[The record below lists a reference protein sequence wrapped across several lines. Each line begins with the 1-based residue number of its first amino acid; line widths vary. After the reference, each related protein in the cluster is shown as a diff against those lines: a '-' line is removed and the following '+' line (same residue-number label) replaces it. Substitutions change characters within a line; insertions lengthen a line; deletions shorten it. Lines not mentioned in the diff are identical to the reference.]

1 MCWEGVVVL
10 LKKIIGY
17 AVALLVSYSSMA
29 TYAQAAS
36 VRPVHIPIIVNGQT
50 IQTDASPIMVNNRI
64 LVPFRAIAQSTG
76 ANIFWNTNTKQVTV
90 QKNKKVIFLTV
101 QSSTAT
107 INDQTVTLDAPPIIY
122 KGRTLVPVRFI
133 AESLDAN
140 VQWTGK
146 EVRLSWST
154 LQANKGAVYVNQ
166 TKIATNAM
174 TDGVYTYIPLKKLLT
189 AIDVNADWIETDE
202 SLTVRLSRG
211 QLTIF
216 AGKKQFIVDDQEVV
230 APLAP
235 IRLNDEWYVSA
246 SWVMTV
252 FGAQMTRNGNND
264 LFFSIPRTTFRSP
277 LLPVNET
284 AVTVPQ
290 HVTTPTIADDRRLLL
305 SDNPE
310 VLTSASVPN
319 QQATLALDHVQGS
332 LQTMEHRVFGW
343 HVNALGTHAT
353 VAIMIDNRSSSDM
366 IITNIRGAYRTSPN
380 SWGHYDVG
388 LPLAEAV
395 LRQSFATVPTI
406 KVKAG
411 ASAVIQAFDV
421 SNNQL
426 LGFLYDFTVQQ
437 ESGMADYRIRTV
449 VTNSSANFSTISPT
463 LAPLDSYATHPRG
476 VWKGTTLEATLPA
489 YTIDNEPIAYSI
501 SNGKTDHLLSVSN
514 ALSNPNETVHNPGH
528 YGLTYRLSLPIQN
541 ETGET
546 KTIRLRFS
554 GRGGAYCGGI
564 KINGVV
570 YLIPPLQPIT
580 QSAYIDYTVFS
591 TQDVLSLELMHAGG
605 AALPLGIE
613 VSTVR

>member
-1 MCWEGVVVL
+1 MITYVL
-10 LKKIIGY
+10 
-17 AVALLVSYSSMA
+17 VAFVSISTMA
-29 TYAQAAS
+29 TSAEATN
-36 VRPVHIPIIVNGQT
+36 VRTVRIPIISNGKVL
-50 IQTDASPIMVNNRI
+50 QTDTSPIMVNNRI

-76 ANIFWNTNTKQVTV
+76 ANVFWNANTKQVTV

-122 KGRTLVPVRFI
+122 KGRTLVPIRFI
-133 AESLDAN
+133 AEALDAN

-154 LQANKGAVYVNQ
+154 LQTSAGAVYVNE
-166 TKIATNAM
+166 TKITNNAM
-174 TDGVYTYIPLKKLLT
+174 TDGVYTYLPLKKLLT
-189 AIDVNADWIETDE
+189 AIDVNVDWIETDE
-202 SLTVRLSRG
+202 TMRIRLSRG
-211 QLTIF
+211 QMTIT
-216 AGKKQFIVDDQEVV
+216 AGKKQLVVDDHEIV

-284 AVTVPQ
+284 AITVPQ
-290 HVTTPTIADDRRLLL
+290 HVTTPSMADGRRLLI

-310 VLTSASVPN
+310 VLTAATVPLG
-319 QQATLALDHVQGS
+319 QATLALDDVQGS
-332 LQTMEHRVFGW
+332 FQAMDHRVFGW
-343 HVNALGTHAT
+343 HVNNLGTRVT
-353 VAIMIDNRSSSDM
+353 VAMIIDNRSAND
-366 IITNIRGAYRTSPN
+366 IIVTNIKGTYRTSPN
-380 SWGHYDVG
+380 SWGYYDVG
-388 LPLAEAV
+388 LPLAEAI
-395 LRQSFATVPTI
+395 LRQSLATAQAVE
-406 KVKAG
+406 VKAG
-411 ASAVIQAFDV
+411 TSAVIQAFDV

-437 ESGMADYRIRTV
+437 ESGIANYRIRTV
-449 VTNSSANFSTISPT
+449 VTSAAANFSTISPT
-463 LAPLDSYATHPRG
+463 LAPIDSYATHPRG
-476 VWKGTTLEATLPA
+476 VWKGTTLEATLPT
-489 YTIDNEPIAYSI
+489 YTIDGEPVAYSI
-501 SNGKTDHLLSVSN
+501 SNGKTDHLLSVAN
-514 ALSNPNETVHNPGH
+514 ALSHPSETVHNPGH

-541 ETGET
+541 ETGEI

-554 GRGGAYCGGI
+554 GRGGAYCGAV

-591 TQDVLSLELMHAGG
+591 NQDVLSLELMHAGG
-605 AALPLGIE
+605 AALPLGVE

>member
-1 MCWEGVVVL
+1 MVVL
-10 LKKIIGY
+10 FKKMITY
-17 AVALLVSYSSMA
+17 VLVAFISFSTMA
-29 TYAQAAS
+29 TSAEATN
-36 VRPVHIPIIVNGQT
+36 VRTVRIPIISNGKVL
-50 IQTDASPIMVNNRI
+50 QTDTSPIMVNNRI

-76 ANIFWNTNTKQVTV
+76 ANVFWNANTKQVTV

-107 INDQTVTLDAPPIIY
+107 INDQTVTLDASPIIY
-122 KGRTLVPVRFI
+122 KGRTLVPIRFI
-133 AESLDAN
+133 AEALDAN

-154 LQANKGAVYVNQ
+154 LQTSAGAVYVNE
-166 TKIATNAM
+166 TKITNNAM

-189 AIDVNADWIETDE
+189 AIDVNVDWIETDE
-202 SLTVRLSRG
+202 TMRIRLSRG
-211 QLTIF
+211 QMTIT
-216 AGKKQFIVDDQEVV
+216 AGKKQLVVDDHEIV

-264 LFFSIPRTTFRSP
+264 LCFSIPRTTFRSP
-277 LLPVNET
+277 LLPITE
-284 AVTVPQ
+284 APITVPQ
-290 HVTTPTIADDRRLLL
+290 HVTTPSMADGRRLLI

-310 VLTSASVPN
+310 VLTATTVPLG
-319 QQATLALDHVQGS
+319 QATLALDDVQGS
-332 LQTMEHRVFGW
+332 FQAMDHRVFGW
-343 HVNALGTHAT
+343 HVNNLGTRVT
-353 VAIMIDNRSSSDM
+353 VAMIIDNRSAND
-366 IITNIRGAYRTSPN
+366 IIVTNIKGTYRTSPN

-388 LPLAEAV
+388 LPLAEAI
-395 LRQSFATVPTI
+395 LRQSLATAQAV

-411 ASAVIQAFDV
+411 TSAVIQAFDI

-437 ESGMADYRIRTV
+437 ESGIANYRIRTV
-449 VTNSSANFSTISPT
+449 VTNAAANFSTISPT
-463 LAPLDSYATHPRG
+463 LAPIDSYATHPRG
-476 VWKGTTLEATLPA
+476 VWKGTTLEATLPT
-489 YTIDNEPIAYSI
+489 YTIDGEPVAYSI
-501 SNGKTDHLLSVSN
+501 SNGKTDHLLSVAN
-514 ALSNPNETVHNPGH
+514 ALSHASETVHNPGH

-541 ETGET
+541 ETGEI

-554 GRGGAYCGGI
+554 GRGGAYCGAV

-591 TQDVLSLELMHAGG
+591 NQDVLSLELMHAGG
-605 AALPLGIE
+605 AALPLGLE
-613 VSTVR
+613 VSTVK

>member
-1 MCWEGVVVL
+1 MFKKMIIYVL
-10 LKKIIGY
+10 
-17 AVALLVSYSSMA
+17 VAFVSISTMA
-29 TYAQAAS
+29 TSAEATN
-36 VRPVHIPIIVNGQT
+36 VRTVRIPIISNGKVL
-50 IQTDASPIMVNNRI
+50 QTDTSPIMVNDRV

-76 ANIFWNTNTKQVTV
+76 ANVFWNANTKQVTV

-122 KGRTLVPVRFI
+122 KGRTLVPIRFI
-133 AESLDAN
+133 AEALDAN

-154 LQANKGAVYVNQ
+154 LQTSAGAVYVNE
-166 TKIATNAM
+166 TKITNNAM
-174 TDGVYTYIPLKKLLT
+174 TDGVYTYLPLKKLLT
-189 AIDVNADWIETDE
+189 AIDVNVDWIETDE
-202 SLTVRLSRG
+202 TMRIRLSRG
-211 QLTIF
+211 QMTIT
-216 AGKKQFIVDDQEVV
+216 AGKKQLVVDDHEIV

-264 LFFSIPRTTFRSP
+264 LYFSIPRTTFRSP
-277 LLPVNET
+277 LLPITE
-284 AVTVPQ
+284 APITVPQ
-290 HVTTPTIADDRRLLL
+290 HVTTPSMADGRRLLI

-310 VLTSASVPN
+310 VLTAATVPLG
-319 QQATLALDHVQGS
+319 QATLALDDVQGS
-332 LQTMEHRVFGW
+332 FQAMDHRVFGW
-343 HVNALGTHAT
+343 HVNNLGTRVT
-353 VAIMIDNRSSSDM
+353 VAMIIDNRSAND
-366 IITNIRGAYRTSPN
+366 IIVTNIKGTYRTSPN
-380 SWGHYDVG
+380 SWGYYDVG
-388 LPLAEAV
+388 LPLAEAI
-395 LRQSFATVPTI
+395 LRQSLATAQAVE
-406 KVKAG
+406 VKAG
-411 ASAVIQAFDV
+411 TSAVIQAFDV

-437 ESGMADYRIRTV
+437 ESGIANYRIRTV
-449 VTNSSANFSTISPT
+449 VTNAAANFSTISPT
-463 LAPLDSYATHPRG
+463 LAPIDSYATHPRG
-476 VWKGTTLEATLPA
+476 VWKGTTLEATLPT
-489 YTIDNEPIAYSI
+489 YTIDGEPVAYSI
-501 SNGKTDHLLSVSN
+501 SNGKTDHLLSVAN
-514 ALSNPNETVHNPGH
+514 ALSHPSETVHNPGH

-541 ETGET
+541 ETGEI

-554 GRGGAYCGGI
+554 GRGGAYCGAV

-591 TQDVLSLELMHAGG
+591 NQDVLSLELMHAGG

-613 VSTVR
+613 ISTVK

>member
-1 MCWEGVVVL
+1 MFKKMITYVL
-10 LKKIIGY
+10 
-17 AVALLVSYSSMA
+17 VAFVSISTMA
-29 TYAQAAS
+29 TSAEATN
-36 VRPVHIPIIVNGQT
+36 VRTVRIPIISNGKVL
-50 IQTDASPIMVNNRI
+50 QTDTSPIMVNNRI
-64 LVPFRAIAQSTG
+64 LVPFRAIAQSTE
-76 ANIFWNTNTKQVTV
+76 ANVFWNANTKQVTV

-122 KGRTLVPVRFI
+122 KGRTLVPIRFI
-133 AESLDAN
+133 AEALDAN

-154 LQANKGAVYVNQ
+154 LQTSAGAVYVNE
-166 TKIATNAM
+166 TKITNNAM

-189 AIDVNADWIETDE
+189 AIDVNVDWIETDE
-202 SLTVRLSRG
+202 TMRIRLSRG
-211 QLTIF
+211 QMTIT
-216 AGKKQFIVDDQEVV
+216 AGKKQLVVDDHEIV

-264 LFFSIPRTTFRSP
+264 LCFSIPRTTFRSP
-277 LLPVNET
+277 LLPITE
-284 AVTVPQ
+284 APITVPQ
-290 HVTTPTIADDRRLLL
+290 HVTTPSMADGRRLLI

-310 VLTSASVPN
+310 VLTATTVPLG
-319 QQATLALDHVQGS
+319 QATLALDDVQGS
-332 LQTMEHRVFGW
+332 FQAMDHRVFGW
-343 HVNALGTHAT
+343 HVNNLGTRVT
-353 VAIMIDNRSSSDM
+353 VAMIIDNRSAND
-366 IITNIRGAYRTSPN
+366 IIVTNIKGTYRTSPN

-388 LPLAEAV
+388 LPLAEAI
-395 LRQSFATVPTI
+395 LRQSLATAQAV

-411 ASAVIQAFDV
+411 TSAVIQAFDI

-437 ESGMADYRIRTV
+437 ESGIANYRIRTV
-449 VTNSSANFSTISPT
+449 VTNAAANFSTISPT
-463 LAPLDSYATHPRG
+463 LAPIDSYATHPRG
-476 VWKGTTLEATLPA
+476 VWKGTTLEATLPT
-489 YTIDNEPIAYSI
+489 YTIDGEPVAYSI
-501 SNGKTDHLLSVSN
+501 SNGKTDHLLSVAN
-514 ALSNPNETVHNPGH
+514 ALSHASETVHNPGH

-541 ETGET
+541 ETGEI

-554 GRGGAYCGGI
+554 GRGGAYCGAV

-591 TQDVLSLELMHAGG
+591 NQDVLSLELMHAGG
-605 AALPLGIE
+605 AALPLGLE
-613 VSTVR
+613 VSTVK

>member
-10 LKKIIGY
+10 FKKIIGY
-17 AVALLVSYSSMA
+17 VLVTLISFSTMA
-29 TYAQAAS
+29 TSTEATS
-36 VRPVHIPIIVNGQT
+36 IRPVHIPIISNGKAL
-50 IQTDASPIMVNNRI
+50 QTDASPIMVNNRI
-64 LVPFRAIAQSTG
+64 LVPFRAIAQTMG
-76 ANIFWNTNTKQVTV
+76 ANVFWNANTKQVTV

-107 INDQTVTLDAPPIIY
+107 MNEQTVTLDAPPIIY
-122 KGRTLVPVRFI
+122 KGRTFVPIRFV
-133 AESLDAN
+133 AEALDAN

-146 EVRLSWST
+146 DVRISWAT
-154 LQANKGAVYVNQ
+154 LQTSKGAVYVNQ
-166 TKIATNAM
+166 TKITNNTM
-174 TDGVYTYIPLKKLLT
+174 TDGLYTYIPLKNLLT

-246 SWVMTV
+246 SWIMTV

-277 LLPVNET
+277 LLPIT
-284 AVTVPQ
+284 GTSITVPQ
-290 HVTTPTIADDRRLLL
+290 HVTTPKMADDRRLLI

-319 QQATLALDHVQGS
+319 GQATLALDHVQGP

-366 IITNIRGAYRTSPN
+366 VVTNIRGTYRTSPN

-437 ESGMADYRIRTV
+437 ESSTADYRIRTV

-463 LAPLDSYATHPRG
+463 LASLDSYATHPRG
-476 VWKGTTLEATLPA
+476 VWKGTTLEATLPT
-489 YTIDNEPIAYSI
+489 YTIDSEPVAYSI

-541 ETGET
+541 ETGEI
-546 KTIRLRFS
+546 KTIRLHFS
-554 GRGGAYCGGI
+554 GRGGAYCGAV

>member
-1 MCWEGVVVL
+1 MVVL
-10 LKKIIGY
+10 FKKMITY
-17 AVALLVSYSSMA
+17 VLVAFVSISTMA
-29 TYAQAAS
+29 TSAEATN
-36 VRPVHIPIIVNGQT
+36 VRTVRIPIISNGKVL
-50 IQTDASPIMVNNRI
+50 QTDTSPIMVNNRI
-64 LVPFRAIAQSTG
+64 LVPFRAIAQSTE
-76 ANIFWNTNTKQVTV
+76 ANVFWNANTKQVTV

-122 KGRTLVPVRFI
+122 KGRTLVPIRFI
-133 AESLDAN
+133 AEALDAN

-154 LQANKGAVYVNQ
+154 LQTSAGAVYVNE
-166 TKIATNAM
+166 TKITNNAM

-189 AIDVNADWIETDE
+189 AIDVNVDWIETDE
-202 SLTVRLSRG
+202 TMRIRLSRG
-211 QLTIF
+211 QMTIT
-216 AGKKQFIVDDQEVV
+216 AGKKQLVVDDHEIV

-264 LFFSIPRTTFRSP
+264 LCFSIPRTTFRSP
-277 LLPVNET
+277 LLPITE
-284 AVTVPQ
+284 APITVPQ
-290 HVTTPTIADDRRLLL
+290 HVTTPSMADGRRLLI

-310 VLTSASVPN
+310 VLTATTVPLG
-319 QQATLALDHVQGS
+319 QATLALDDVQGS
-332 LQTMEHRVFGW
+332 FQAMDHRVFGW
-343 HVNALGTHAT
+343 HVNNLGTRVT
-353 VAIMIDNRSSSDM
+353 VAMIIDNRSAND
-366 IITNIRGAYRTSPN
+366 IIVTNIKGTYRTSPN

-388 LPLAEAV
+388 LPLAEAI
-395 LRQSFATVPTI
+395 LRQSLATAQAV

-411 ASAVIQAFDV
+411 TSAVIQAFDI

-437 ESGMADYRIRTV
+437 ESGIANYRIRTV
-449 VTNSSANFSTISPT
+449 VTNAAANFSTISPT
-463 LAPLDSYATHPRG
+463 LAPIDSYATHPRG
-476 VWKGTTLEATLPA
+476 VWKGTTLEATLPT
-489 YTIDNEPIAYSI
+489 YTIDGEPVAYSI
-501 SNGKTDHLLSVSN
+501 SNGKTDHLLSVAN
-514 ALSNPNETVHNPGH
+514 ALSHASETVHNPGH

-541 ETGET
+541 ETGEI

-554 GRGGAYCGGI
+554 GRGGAYCGAV

-591 TQDVLSLELMHAGG
+591 NQDVLSLELMHAGG
-605 AALPLGIE
+605 AALPLGLE
-613 VSTVR
+613 VSTVK

>member
-1 MCWEGVVVL
+1 MITYVL
-10 LKKIIGY
+10 
-17 AVALLVSYSSMA
+17 VAFISFSTMA
-29 TYAQAAS
+29 TSAEATN
-36 VRPVHIPIIVNGQT
+36 VRTVRIPIISNGKVL
-50 IQTDASPIMVNNRI
+50 QTDTSPIMVNNRI

-76 ANIFWNTNTKQVTV
+76 ANVFWNANTKQVTV

-122 KGRTLVPVRFI
+122 KGRTLVPIRFI
-133 AESLDAN
+133 AEALDAN

-154 LQANKGAVYVNQ
+154 LQTSAGAVYVNE
-166 TKIATNAM
+166 TKITNNAM

-189 AIDVNADWIETDE
+189 AIDVNVDWIETDE
-202 SLTVRLSRG
+202 TMRIRLSRG
-211 QLTIF
+211 QMTIT
-216 AGKKQFIVDDQEVV
+216 AGKKQLVVDDHEIV

-264 LFFSIPRTTFRSP
+264 LCFSIPRTTFRSP
-277 LLPVNET
+277 LLPITE
-284 AVTVPQ
+284 APITVPQ
-290 HVTTPTIADDRRLLL
+290 HVTTPSMADGRRLLI

-310 VLTSASVPN
+310 ALTATTVPLG
-319 QQATLALDHVQGS
+319 QATLALDDVQGS
-332 LQTMEHRVFGW
+332 FQAMDHRVFGW
-343 HVNALGTHAT
+343 HVNNLGTRVT
-353 VAIMIDNRSSSDM
+353 VAMIIDNRSAND
-366 IITNIRGAYRTSPN
+366 IIVTNIKGTYRTSPN

-388 LPLAEAV
+388 LPLAEAI
-395 LRQSFATVPTI
+395 LRQSLATAQAV

-411 ASAVIQAFDV
+411 TSAVIQAFDV

-437 ESGMADYRIRTV
+437 ESGIANYRIRTV
-449 VTNSSANFSTISPT
+449 VTNAAANFSTISPT
-463 LAPLDSYATHPRG
+463 LAPIDSYATHPRG
-476 VWKGTTLEATLPA
+476 VWKGTTLEATLPT
-489 YTIDNEPIAYSI
+489 YTIDGEPVAYSI
-501 SNGKTDHLLSVSN
+501 SNGKTDHLLSVAN
-514 ALSNPNETVHNPGH
+514 ALSHPSETVHNPGH

-541 ETGET
+541 ETGEI

-554 GRGGAYCGGI
+554 GRGGAYCGAV

-591 TQDVLSLELMHAGG
+591 NQDVLSLELMHAGG
-605 AALPLGIE
+605 AALPLGVE

>member
-1 MCWEGVVVL
+1 MIVL
-10 LKKIIGY
+10 FKKMITY
-17 AVALLVSYSSMA
+17 VLVAFISFSTMA
-29 TYAQAAS
+29 TSAEATN
-36 VRPVHIPIIVNGQT
+36 VRTVRIPIISNGKVL
-50 IQTDASPIMVNNRI
+50 QTDTSPIMVNNRI

-76 ANIFWNTNTKQVTV
+76 ANVFWNANTKQVTV

-122 KGRTLVPVRFI
+122 KGRTLVPIRFI
-133 AESLDAN
+133 AEALDAN

-154 LQANKGAVYVNQ
+154 LQTSAEAVYVNE
-166 TKIATNAM
+166 TKITNNAM

-189 AIDVNADWIETDE
+189 AIDVNVDWIETDE
-202 SLTVRLSRG
+202 TMRIRLSRG
-211 QLTIF
+211 QMTIT
-216 AGKKQFIVDDQEVV
+216 AGKKQLVVDDHEIV

-264 LFFSIPRTTFRSP
+264 LCFSIPRTTFRSP
-277 LLPVNET
+277 LLPITE
-284 AVTVPQ
+284 APITVPQ
-290 HVTTPTIADDRRLLL
+290 HVTTPSMADGRRLLI

-310 VLTSASVPN
+310 VLTATTVPLG
-319 QQATLALDHVQGS
+319 QATLALDDVQGS
-332 LQTMEHRVFGW
+332 FQAMDHRVFGW
-343 HVNALGTHAT
+343 HVNNLGTRVT
-353 VAIMIDNRSSSDM
+353 VAMIIDNRSAND
-366 IITNIRGAYRTSPN
+366 IIVTNIKGTYRTSPN

-388 LPLAEAV
+388 LPLAEAI
-395 LRQSFATVPTI
+395 LRQSLATAQAV

-411 ASAVIQAFDV
+411 TSAVIQAFDV

-437 ESGMADYRIRTV
+437 ESGIANYRIRTV
-449 VTNSSANFSTISPT
+449 VTNAAANFSTISPT
-463 LAPLDSYATHPRG
+463 LAPIDSYATHPRG
-476 VWKGTTLEATLPA
+476 VWKGTTLEATLPT
-489 YTIDNEPIAYSI
+489 YTIDGEPVAYSI
-501 SNGKTDHLLSVSN
+501 SNGKTDHLLSVAN
-514 ALSNPNETVHNPGH
+514 ALSHPSETVHNPGH

-541 ETGET
+541 ETGEI

-554 GRGGAYCGGI
+554 GRGGAYCGAV

-591 TQDVLSLELMHAGG
+591 NQDVLSLELMHAGG
-605 AALPLGIE
+605 AALPLGVE

>member
-1 MCWEGVVVL
+1 MVVL
-10 LKKIIGY
+10 FKKMIIY
-17 AVALLVSYSSMA
+17 VLVAFVSISTMA
-29 TYAQAAS
+29 TSAEATN
-36 VRPVHIPIIVNGQT
+36 VRTVRIPIISNGKVL
-50 IQTDASPIMVNNRI
+50 QTDTSPIMVNDRV

-76 ANIFWNTNTKQVTV
+76 ANVFWNANTKQVTV

-122 KGRTLVPVRFI
+122 KGRTLVPIRFI
-133 AESLDAN
+133 AEALDAN

-154 LQANKGAVYVNQ
+154 LQTSAGAVYVNE
-166 TKIATNAM
+166 TKITNNAM
-174 TDGVYTYIPLKKLLT
+174 TDGVYTYLPLKKLLT
-189 AIDVNADWIETDE
+189 AIDVNVDWIETDE
-202 SLTVRLSRG
+202 TMRIRLSRG
-211 QLTIF
+211 QMTIT
-216 AGKKQFIVDDQEVV
+216 AGKKQLVVDDHEIV

-264 LFFSIPRTTFRSP
+264 LYFSIPRTTFRSP
-277 LLPVNET
+277 LLPITE
-284 AVTVPQ
+284 APITVPQ
-290 HVTTPTIADDRRLLL
+290 HVTTPSMADGRRLLI

-310 VLTSASVPN
+310 VLTAATVPLG
-319 QQATLALDHVQGS
+319 QATLALDDVQGS
-332 LQTMEHRVFGW
+332 FQAMDHRVFGW
-343 HVNALGTHAT
+343 HVNNLGTRVT
-353 VAIMIDNRSSSDM
+353 VAMIIDNRSAND
-366 IITNIRGAYRTSPN
+366 IIVTNIKGTYRTSPN
-380 SWGHYDVG
+380 SWGYYDVG
-388 LPLAEAV
+388 LPLAEAI
-395 LRQSFATVPTI
+395 LRQSLATAQAVE
-406 KVKAG
+406 VKAG
-411 ASAVIQAFDV
+411 TSAVIQAFDV

-437 ESGMADYRIRTV
+437 ESGIANYRIRTV
-449 VTNSSANFSTISPT
+449 VTNAAANFSTISPT
-463 LAPLDSYATHPRG
+463 LAPIDSYATHPRG
-476 VWKGTTLEATLPA
+476 VWKGTTLEATLPT
-489 YTIDNEPIAYSI
+489 YTIDGEPVAYSI
-501 SNGKTDHLLSVSN
+501 SNGKTDHLLSVAN
-514 ALSNPNETVHNPGH
+514 ALSHPSETVHNPGH

-541 ETGET
+541 ETGEI

-554 GRGGAYCGGI
+554 GRGGAYCGAV

-591 TQDVLSLELMHAGG
+591 NQDVLSLELMHAGG

-613 VSTVR
+613 ISTVK

>member
-1 MCWEGVVVL
+1 MFKKMITYVL
-10 LKKIIGY
+10 
-17 AVALLVSYSSMA
+17 VAFISFSTMA
-29 TYAQAAS
+29 TSAEATN
-36 VRPVHIPIIVNGQT
+36 VRTVRIPIISNGKVL
-50 IQTDASPIMVNNRI
+50 QTDTSPIMVNNRI

-76 ANIFWNTNTKQVTV
+76 ANVFWNANTKQVTV

-122 KGRTLVPVRFI
+122 KGRTLVPIRFI
-133 AESLDAN
+133 AEALDAN

-154 LQANKGAVYVNQ
+154 LQTSAEAVYVNE
-166 TKIATNAM
+166 TKITNNAM

-189 AIDVNADWIETDE
+189 AIDVNVDWIETDE
-202 SLTVRLSRG
+202 TMRIRLSRG
-211 QLTIF
+211 QMTIT
-216 AGKKQFIVDDQEVV
+216 AGKKQLVVDDHEIV

-264 LFFSIPRTTFRSP
+264 LCFSIPRTTFRSP
-277 LLPVNET
+277 LLPITE
-284 AVTVPQ
+284 APITVPQ
-290 HVTTPTIADDRRLLL
+290 HVTTPSMADGRRLLI

-310 VLTSASVPN
+310 VLTATTVPLG
-319 QQATLALDHVQGS
+319 QATLALDDVQGS
-332 LQTMEHRVFGW
+332 FQAMDHRVFGW
-343 HVNALGTHAT
+343 HVNNLGTRVT
-353 VAIMIDNRSSSDM
+353 VAMIIDNRSAND
-366 IITNIRGAYRTSPN
+366 IIVTNIKGTYRTSPN

-388 LPLAEAV
+388 LPLAEAI
-395 LRQSFATVPTI
+395 LRQSLATAQAV

-411 ASAVIQAFDV
+411 TSAVIQAFDV

-437 ESGMADYRIRTV
+437 ESGIANYRIRTV
-449 VTNSSANFSTISPT
+449 VTNAAANFSTISPT
-463 LAPLDSYATHPRG
+463 LAPIDSYATHPRG
-476 VWKGTTLEATLPA
+476 VWKGTTLEATLPT
-489 YTIDNEPIAYSI
+489 YTIDGEPVAYSI
-501 SNGKTDHLLSVSN
+501 SNGKTDHLLSVAN
-514 ALSNPNETVHNPGH
+514 ALSHPSETVHNPGH

-541 ETGET
+541 ETGEI

-554 GRGGAYCGGI
+554 GRGGAYCGAV

-591 TQDVLSLELMHAGG
+591 NQDVLSLELMHAGG
-605 AALPLGIE
+605 AALPLGVE

>member
-1 MCWEGVVVL
+1 MFKKMIIYVL
-10 LKKIIGY
+10 
-17 AVALLVSYSSMA
+17 VAFVSISTMA
-29 TYAQAAS
+29 TSAEATN
-36 VRPVHIPIIVNGQT
+36 VRTVRIPIISNGKVL
-50 IQTDASPIMVNNRI
+50 QTDTSPIMVNDRV

-76 ANIFWNTNTKQVTV
+76 ANVFWNANTKQVTV

-122 KGRTLVPVRFI
+122 KGRTLVPIRFI
-133 AESLDAN
+133 AEALDAN

-154 LQANKGAVYVNQ
+154 LQTSAGAVYVNE
-166 TKIATNAM
+166 TKITNNAM
-174 TDGVYTYIPLKKLLT
+174 TDGVYTYLPLKKLLT
-189 AIDVNADWIETDE
+189 AIDVNVDWIETDE
-202 SLTVRLSRG
+202 TMRIRLSRG
-211 QLTIF
+211 QMTIT
-216 AGKKQFIVDDQEVV
+216 AGKKQLVVDDHEIV

-277 LLPVNET
+277 LLPITE
-284 AVTVPQ
+284 APITVPQ
-290 HVTTPTIADDRRLLL
+290 HVTTPSMADGRRLLI

-310 VLTSASVPN
+310 VLTATTVPLG
-319 QQATLALDHVQGS
+319 QATLALDDVQGS
-332 LQTMEHRVFGW
+332 FQAMDHRVFGW
-343 HVNALGTHAT
+343 HVNNLGTRVT
-353 VAIMIDNRSSSDM
+353 VAMIIDNRSAND
-366 IITNIRGAYRTSPN
+366 IIVTNIKGTYRTSPN
-380 SWGHYDVG
+380 SWGYYDVG
-388 LPLAEAV
+388 LPLAEAI
-395 LRQSFATVPTI
+395 LRQSLATAQAVE
-406 KVKAG
+406 VKAG
-411 ASAVIQAFDV
+411 TSAVIQAFDV

-437 ESGMADYRIRTV
+437 ESGIANYRIRTV
-449 VTNSSANFSTISPT
+449 VTSAAANFSTISPT
-463 LAPLDSYATHPRG
+463 LAPIDSYATHPRG
-476 VWKGTTLEATLPA
+476 VWKGTTLEATLPT
-489 YTIDNEPIAYSI
+489 YTIDGEPVAYSI
-501 SNGKTDHLLSVSN
+501 SNGKTDHLLSVAN
-514 ALSNPNETVHNPGH
+514 ALSQPSETVHNPGH

-541 ETGET
+541 ETGEI

-554 GRGGAYCGGI
+554 GRGGAYCGAV

-591 TQDVLSLELMHAGG
+591 NQDVLSLELMHAGG
-605 AALPLGIE
+605 AALPLGVE
-613 VSTVR
+613 VSTVK

>member
-1 MCWEGVVVL
+1 MIVL
-10 LKKIIGY
+10 FKKMITY
-17 AVALLVSYSSMA
+17 VLVAFISFSTMA
-29 TYAQAAS
+29 TSAEATN
-36 VRPVHIPIIVNGQT
+36 VRTVRIPIISNGKVL
-50 IQTDASPIMVNNRI
+50 QTDTSPIMVNNRI

-76 ANIFWNTNTKQVTV
+76 ANVFWNANTKQVTV

-122 KGRTLVPVRFI
+122 KGRTLVPIRFI
-133 AESLDAN
+133 AEALDAN

-154 LQANKGAVYVNQ
+154 LQTSAGAVYVNE
-166 TKIATNAM
+166 TKITNNAM

-189 AIDVNADWIETDE
+189 AIDVNVDWIETDE
-202 SLTVRLSRG
+202 TMRIRLSRG
-211 QLTIF
+211 QMTIT
-216 AGKKQFIVDDQEVV
+216 AGKKQLVVDDHEIV

-264 LFFSIPRTTFRSP
+264 LCFSIPRTTFRSP
-277 LLPVNET
+277 LLPITE
-284 AVTVPQ
+284 APITVPQ
-290 HVTTPTIADDRRLLL
+290 HVTTPSMADGRRLLI

-310 VLTSASVPN
+310 ALTATTVPLG
-319 QQATLALDHVQGS
+319 QATLALDDVQGS
-332 LQTMEHRVFGW
+332 FQAMDHRVFGW
-343 HVNALGTHAT
+343 HVNNLGTRVT
-353 VAIMIDNRSSSDM
+353 VAMIIDNRSAND
-366 IITNIRGAYRTSPN
+366 IIVTNIKGTYRTSPN

-388 LPLAEAV
+388 LPLAEAI
-395 LRQSFATVPTI
+395 LRQSLATAQAV

-411 ASAVIQAFDV
+411 TSAVIQAFDV

-437 ESGMADYRIRTV
+437 ESGIANYRIRTV
-449 VTNSSANFSTISPT
+449 VTNAAANFSTISPT
-463 LAPLDSYATHPRG
+463 LAPIDSYATHPRG
-476 VWKGTTLEATLPA
+476 VWKGTTLEATLPT
-489 YTIDNEPIAYSI
+489 YTIDGEPVAYSI
-501 SNGKTDHLLSVSN
+501 SNGKTDHLLSVAN
-514 ALSNPNETVHNPGH
+514 ALSHPSETVHNPGH

-541 ETGET
+541 ETGEI

-554 GRGGAYCGGI
+554 GRGGAYCGAV

-591 TQDVLSLELMHAGG
+591 NQDVLSLELMHAGG
-605 AALPLGIE
+605 AALPLGVE

>member
-1 MCWEGVVVL
+1 MFKKMITYVL
-10 LKKIIGY
+10 
-17 AVALLVSYSSMA
+17 VAFISFSTMA
-29 TYAQAAS
+29 TSAEATN
-36 VRPVHIPIIVNGQT
+36 VRTVRIPIISNGKVL
-50 IQTDASPIMVNNRI
+50 QTDTSPIMVNNRI

-76 ANIFWNTNTKQVTV
+76 ANVFWNANTKQVTV

-107 INDQTVTLDAPPIIY
+107 INDQTVTLDASPIIY
-122 KGRTLVPVRFI
+122 KGRTLVPIRFI
-133 AESLDAN
+133 AEALDAN

-154 LQANKGAVYVNQ
+154 LQTSAGAVYVNE
-166 TKIATNAM
+166 TKITNNAM

-189 AIDVNADWIETDE
+189 AIDVNVDWIETDE
-202 SLTVRLSRG
+202 TMRIRLSRG
-211 QLTIF
+211 QMTIT
-216 AGKKQFIVDDQEVV
+216 AGKKQLVVDDHEIV

-264 LFFSIPRTTFRSP
+264 LCFSIPRTTFRSP
-277 LLPVNET
+277 LLPITE
-284 AVTVPQ
+284 APITVPQ
-290 HVTTPTIADDRRLLL
+290 HVTTPSMADGRRLLI

-310 VLTSASVPN
+310 VLTATTVPLG
-319 QQATLALDHVQGS
+319 QATLALDDVQGS
-332 LQTMEHRVFGW
+332 FQAMDHRVFGW
-343 HVNALGTHAT
+343 HVNNLGTRVT
-353 VAIMIDNRSSSDM
+353 VAMIIDNRSAND
-366 IITNIRGAYRTSPN
+366 IIVTNIKGTYRTSPN

-388 LPLAEAV
+388 LPLAEAI
-395 LRQSFATVPTI
+395 LRQSLATAQAV

-411 ASAVIQAFDV
+411 TSAVIQAFDI

-437 ESGMADYRIRTV
+437 ESGIANYRIRTV
-449 VTNSSANFSTISPT
+449 VTNAAANFSTISPT
-463 LAPLDSYATHPRG
+463 LAPIDSYATHPRG
-476 VWKGTTLEATLPA
+476 VWKGTTLEATLPT
-489 YTIDNEPIAYSI
+489 YTIDGEPVAYSI
-501 SNGKTDHLLSVSN
+501 SNGKTDHLLSVAN
-514 ALSNPNETVHNPGH
+514 ALSHASETVHNPGH

-541 ETGET
+541 ETGEI

-554 GRGGAYCGGI
+554 GRGGAYCGAV

-591 TQDVLSLELMHAGG
+591 NQDVLSLELMHAGG
-605 AALPLGIE
+605 AALPLGLE
-613 VSTVR
+613 VSTVK

>member
-1 MCWEGVVVL
+1 MVVL
-10 LKKIIGY
+10 FKKIIGY
-17 AVALLVSYSSMA
+17 VLVTLISFSTISTSAEA
-29 TYAQAAS
+29 TSIQ
-36 VRPVHIPIIVNGQT
+36 PVHIPIISNGKAL
-50 IQTDASPIMVNNRI
+50 QTDASPIMMNNRI
-64 LVPFRAIAQSTG
+64 FVPFRAIAQTMG
-76 ANIFWNTNTKQVTV
+76 ANVFWNANTKQVTV

-122 KGRTLVPVRFI
+122 KGRTFVPIRFI
-133 AESLDAN
+133 AEALDAN

-146 EVRLSWST
+146 DVRISWST
-154 LQANKGAVYVNQ
+154 LQTNRGAVYVNQ
-166 TKIATNAM
+166 TKIANNTM

-202 SLTVRLSRG
+202 SLTVRLARG

-216 AGKKQFIVDDQEVV
+216 AGKNQFIVDGQEVV

-277 LLPVNET
+277 LLPIAET
-284 AVTVPQ
+284 SITVPQ
-290 HVTTPTIADDRRLLL
+290 HVTTPKMADNRRLLI

-310 VLTSASVPN
+310 VLTSTTVPIG
-319 QQATLALDHVQGS
+319 QATLALDDVKGP

-343 HVNALGTHAT
+343 HVNNLGTHAT
-353 VAIMIDNRSSSDM
+353 VGIMIDNRSSGD
-366 IITNIRGAYRTSPN
+366 IVVTNIRGTYRTSPN

-388 LPLAEAV
+388 LPLAEAA
-395 LRQSFATVPTI
+395 LRQSFATVPTV

-411 ASAVIQAFDV
+411 TSAVVQAFDV

-437 ESGMADYRIRTV
+437 ESGTADYRIRTV

-476 VWKGTTLEATLPA
+476 VWTGTTLEATLPT
-489 YTIDNEPIAYSI
+489 YTIDSERVAYSI

-514 ALSNPNETVHNPGH
+514 ALSNPTETVHNPGH

-541 ETGET
+541 ETGEI

-554 GRGGAYCGGI
+554 GRGGAYCGAV

-570 YLIPPLQPIT
+570 YLISPLQPIT

-591 TQDVLSLELMHAGG
+591 NQDVLSLELMHAGG